1 MENNEKNKLAKS
13 YREFLSNIRPTNLSA
28 QTVSEKFYLPY
39 GSNSVPNIQDYF
51 EYIIKIHDN
60 FADIPPLQIYTN
72 KTENRITLINKTG

>member
-39 GSNSVPNIQDYF
+39 GSNFSTKYSRLF
-51 EYIIKIHDN
+51 R
-60 FADIPPLQIYTN
+60 IYYQN
-72 KTENRITLINKTG
+72 PW